1 MEEVHDDDIDKVFLQ
16 IQKELQRIK
25 PEVKRRGEEPSGWSE
40 FYGPGFALKIPG
52 GFEEIGKEKAAS
64 VFFSK
69 NRPEMILVN
78 SHEHAGLTF
87 QTARLENGKTI
98 IDLEAERERIR
109 RILKQADGKNVFY
122 DQGNVSGTIPALWFD
137 YKSFAADER
146 VYNMMFLF
154 LAEGKLIIGTFYC
167 IFKDYDRWKPKI
179 LTMLGTIQTEE
190 EEHERIQS

>member
-25 PEVKRRGEEPSGWSE
+25 PETRERGGEPSGWPE
-40 FYGPGFALKIPG
+40 FYGPGFVLKIPG
-52 GFEEIGKEKAAS
+52 GFKEIKKEKAAS

-78 SHEHAGLTF
+78 PHEHAGLTF
-87 QTARLENGKTI
+87 QTARLEKGKTV

-109 RILKQADGKNVFY
+109 QILKQADGKNVFY
-122 DQGNVSGTIPALWFD
+122 DQGNVDGNIPALWFD

-154 LAEGKLIIGTFYC
+154 LSEGKLIIGTFYC

-179 LTMLGTIQTEE
+179 LTMLETIQTEE
-190 EEHERIQS
+190 EKCERIQS